1 MSSRAG
7 CPRLK
12 SGMNF
17 VRCATSSRTRI
28 RRRRT
33 RAIAICSAC
42 RAAPSL
48 SSCIEKR
55 ALLPDM
61 AMRLG
66 KLLGT
71 PPESRLRMQTAVDLW
86 DLVQR
91 GGYDAIDAVKAA

>member
-1 MSSRAG
+1 
-7 CPRLK
+7 
-12 SGMNF
+12 
-17 VRCATSSRTRI
+17 
-28 RRRRT
+28 
-33 RAIAICSAC
+33 
-42 RAAPSL
+42 
-48 SSCIEKR
+48 
-55 ALLPDM
+55 M